1 MKKQYLK
8 LFVMK
13 SNIKDIVD
21 KYFHQWKSINIFE
34 KEKLKSKV
42 NYGII
47 DPR

>member
-1 MKKQYLK
+1 
-8 LFVMK
+8 MK

-34 KEKLKSKV
+34 KEKLKNKI

-47 DPR
+47 DPS